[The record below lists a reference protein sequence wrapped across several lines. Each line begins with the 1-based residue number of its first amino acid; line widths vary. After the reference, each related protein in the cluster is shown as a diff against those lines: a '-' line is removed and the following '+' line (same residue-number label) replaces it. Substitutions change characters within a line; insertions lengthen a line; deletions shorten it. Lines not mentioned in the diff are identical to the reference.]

1 MGDCLTTKGESMNL
15 PTHLPTLSNGKQ
27 EPGSNQ
33 VCAEQAVSWL
43 VSGRLNLADETDHP
57 SCVQPV
63 LNHLAILVNDSLSDA
78 RRHEMWPIILRQPG
92 TAHPETEPVLSV
104 RLAAFLAE
112 RVLHL
117 ARVQDRPVLR
127 EALDATWTWCDD
139 PSKENANNAANAAA
153 AATYAA
159 YAATYAAKAA
169 YAAAAYAAAYAAN
182 AAAYAANAAAYAAN
196 AAAYAAKA
204 AAYANANEKDDALL
218 DMLRAAQDECERLTG
233 HVPAACDIE
242 RLERLGELVGR
253 G

>member
-1 MGDCLTTKGESMNL
+1 MNL

-92 TAHPETEPVLSV
+92 TAHPEMEPVLSV

-127 EALDATWTWCDD
+127 AALDATWTWCDD
-139 PSKENANNAANAAA
+139 PSKKNANAAA
-153 AATYAA
+153 AN
-159 YAATYAAKAA
+159 AA
-169 YAAAAYAAAYAAN
+169 YAAAANAAYANAANANAAYAAYAAASAAAYANAAN
-182 AAAYAANAAAYAAN
+182 ANAAYAAASAAAN
-196 AAAYAAKA
+196 A
-204 AAYANANEKDDALL
+204 ANANEKDDALL

-233 HVPAACDIE
+233 HVPAARDIE